1 MHPSMDATNFHS
13 VNNALITLI
22 PKLAEAAQ
30 VKDYLPIS
38 LIHFMGKL
46 ILKVLSNRLACKLDK
61 LIHITQS
68 AFVCGRFIQDNFRL
82 VHALAKLLHVRKQPT
97 LLMKIDIARVFDSVS

>member
-1 MHPSMDATNFHS
+1 MDAKNFHS

-22 PKLAEAAQ
+22 PELAEAAQ

-38 LIHFMGKL
+38 LIHIMGKL

-61 LIHITQS
+61 LIHISQCVRVRS
-68 AFVCGRFIQDNFRL
+68 
-82 VHALAKLLHVRKQPT
+82 VHAGQLQIGPRFGKTPPCEKATNTADENRH
-97 LLMKIDIARVFDSVS
+97 S

>member
-1 MHPSMDATNFHS
+1 MHPSMDAKNFHS
-13 VNNALITLI
+13 VNNAHITLI

-38 LIHFMGKL
+38 LIHIMGKL

-61 LIHITQS
+61 LIHISQCVRVRS
-68 AFVCGRFIQDNFRL
+68 VHQDNFRL

-97 LLMKIDIARVFDSVS
+97 LLMKIDIARAFDSVS